1 MIAIAGGLLAALGI
15 LAGALLAAAPFG
27 LVAATPGVSLWI
39 LFPLL
44 TMVGW
49 FMLVVSDLDP
59 LRGTATRWVA
69 TPLLVLALLA
79 AVGLVVGGAG
89 LVAIQGMTGTLSL
102 CYVLVVGGVL
112 GATGTAAYS
121 RKPGPPPTF

>member
-27 LVAATPGVSLWI
+27 LWAAEPGLSLWI

-44 TMVGW
+44 TMTGW
-49 FMLVVSDLDP
+49 FLLVVSDLDP
-59 LRGTATRWVA
+59 LRGTATRFVA

-79 AVGLVVGGAG
+79 AVGLVVAGAG
-89 LVAIQGMTGTLSL
+89 LVTVHGVAATMSL

-121 RKPGPPPTF
+121 RKAGPPPTF